1 MESAQRAAKPTR
13 HGITDNSGDLIQMKD
28 RSDQEQ
34 FNMITSAAYYD
45 TLTRTPTL
53 RDILLEMDRRLSVL
67 EMLLDEIKRGQDV

>member
-1 MESAQRAAKPTR
+1 
-13 HGITDNSGDLIQMKD
+13 MKD